1 MMRFFYDK
9 YFEKYTY
16 LTCTV
21 WPDYDAFCFYF
32 NIAVGGL
39 TSTDDAD
46 DAEDSDLYTIIGA
59 ASAVLLVLILS
70 ILILAWF
77 RRRKFDASVITFKP

>member
-1 MMRFFYDK
+1 MCFF
-9 YFEKYTY
+9 
-16 LTCTV
+16 
-21 WPDYDAFCFYF
+21 FYF
-32 NIAVGGL
+32 NLAVGGL
-39 TSTDDAD
+39 TATEDKD

-77 RRRKFDASVITFKP
+77 RRRKFDASVIT